1 MFVLASHSENF
12 GIAVGEAAAYGLP
25 VVISNKVNFWRDLQ
39 KADAA
44 MVIDCEVSEL
54 TCAIEKLSE
63 DPDLRESMGRRGREL
78 MRQRYSWRAVGD
90 SLEKLY
96 RQISSKLDIDVTRTK

>member
-1 MFVLASHSENF
+1 
-12 GIAVGEAAAYGLP
+12 
-25 VVISNKVNFWRDLQ
+25 
-39 KADAA
+39 

-54 TCAIEKLSE
+54 TRAIEKLSE

-96 RQISSKLDIDVTRTK
+96 RSIYDTSSTFELHGKPIDRTEP